1 MARSRD
7 VLQADMAMRGASST
21 LPRSGRFGT
30 LGSSHVRLLSGELAQ
45 WQSLNRTATIGH
57 SLRELRA
64 AGNLE
69 NLRTLATADPERYR
83 GKYPFLDTDL
93 FKTLD
98 GLAYEINRP
107 GMEPDPETAA
117 FFEESVTL
125 IEAAQAADGYLN
137 SFYQNPHTDAEPW
150 SDLAWGHELY
160 NLGHLIQAAVAANRQ
175 LGDRRLLDVAVRFA
189 DLAIENFGTAG
200 APEVCGHPVVEM
212 ALVELYRETGDRS
225 YLDQAKLFIDRRGH
239 GTIKLRTFTAE
250 YFQDNQPLRELPS
263 VTGHAVRM
271 AYLAAGAA
279 DVALESGDPGL
290 LAELERLWD
299 DMVSSK
305 LYVTGGLGSRHSD
318 EAIGD
323 RFELPSERSYSETC
337 AAIATMQWAWRMF
350 LAQGNTKYLDT
361 FETIL
366 HNAYAVSLSTD
377 GKAFF
382 YDNTLQRRE
391 DHEQR
396 SGCESGGELLR
407 RAWFG
412 CPCCPPN
419 IIRWV
424 AELQDHLAVTEQGV
438 LRIANYASA
447 SIAAAGLRITMHTDF
462 PWNGAVRVTVD
473 SASLE
478 TQGLAFRIPAWAKN
492 AELSING
499 EPQDVGV
506 VGGWLEINRSFTAG
520 DVLDLNLEMASR
532 FLGSHPHLD
541 ATRGCLAATRGPIVY
556 CLEQED
562 APRDINNLV
571 LDSLAM
577 REVREVANPVP
588 RAVPSVALSLSLR
601 LEPRANDQ
609 LYPEYTGA
617 TPVGQ
622 MRENVTLIPYAHWG
636 NREPRAMRV
645 WLRNA

>member
-1 MARSRD
+1 MARPQD
-7 VLQADMAMRGASST
+7 VFPADTAKRGASNT
-21 LPRSGRFGT
+21 LPRTGRFGT
-30 LGSSHVRLLSGELAQ
+30 LGSSHVQLLSGELAH
-45 WQSLNRTATIGH
+45 WQSLNRNATIGH

-69 NLRTLATADPERYR
+69 NLRTLATGHPDHYR

-93 FKTLD
+93 FKTLE

-107 GMEPDPETAA
+107 RVEPDPETVA

-137 SFYQNPHTDAEPW
+137 SFYQNPRTDAEPW

-160 NLGHLIQAAVAANRQ
+160 NLGHLIQAAVAASRQ

-189 DLAIENFGTAG
+189 DLAIENFGSEG
-200 APEVCGHPVVEM
+200 APEVCGHPEIEM

-239 GTIKLRTFTAE
+239 GTIKLRTFTAD
-250 YFQDNQPLRELPS
+250 YFQDNLPIRELPS

-350 LAQGNTKYLDT
+350 LAQGKTKYLDT

-396 SGCESGGELLR
+396 SGYESGGELLR

-424 AELQDHLAVTEQGV
+424 AELQDHLAVVEQGS

-447 SIAAAGLRITMHTDF
+447 RIATADLGITMHTEF
-462 PWNGAVRVTVD
+462 PWSGAVRVTVD
-473 SASLE
+473 SASPE
-478 TQGLAFRIPAWAKN
+478 SQGLAFRVPAWAKR
-492 AELSING
+492 ATLSVNG
-499 EPQDVGV
+499 EPQAVGV
-506 VGGWLEINRSFTAG
+506 VDGWLEINRAFLGG
-520 DVLDLNLEMASR
+520 DVLELNLEMAAR

-541 ATRGCLAATRGPIVY
+541 ATRGCLAVTRGPIIY

-562 APRDINNLV
+562 APKDINDLV
-571 LDSLAM
+571 VDARSM
-577 REVREVANPVP
+577 REIEEVSNPVP
-588 RAVPSVALSLSLR
+588 RAVRSVALSLPLR
-601 LEPRANDQ
+601 VEPQGGGQ

-617 TPVGQ
+617 TRAGQ
-622 MRENVTLIPYAHWG
+622 TRENVTLVPYAHWG